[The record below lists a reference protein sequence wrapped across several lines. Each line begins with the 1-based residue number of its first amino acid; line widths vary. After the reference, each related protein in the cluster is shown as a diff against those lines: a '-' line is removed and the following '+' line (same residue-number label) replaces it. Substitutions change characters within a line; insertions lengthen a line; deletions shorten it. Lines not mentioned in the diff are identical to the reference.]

1 MALSEEFKEKLK
13 AICEGFLKEN
23 NVKDQSKYDEIDGV
37 ISDIEL
43 VVTDDVNETH

>member
-1 MALSEEFKEKLK
+1 MALSKEFQERLK

-23 NVKDQSKYDEIDGV
+23 NVKDQSKYDEIDDV

-43 VVTDDVNETH
+43 VVTDDIDETH